1 MQKRVNYLNNRDIL
15 TEIHKSKCSYSSF
28 THPDYSFFDAIVDT
42 FEDINEDVITAAKEA
57 RAKRLEIP
65 VEDIADT
72 DVVLR
77 VMTYDHVP
85 RDPLRKKNPSR
96 ESDNYKRLNFRP
108 FQHWKY
114 SPDGNH
120 VCVGKSHWRGGLE
133 EGYFCQ
139 THGRITDKLAMM
151 YLKLC
156 ERYAMRGNVRGYTYN
171 DEMRSTAILQLVQE
185 GLQFN
190 EARSSNPFSYL
201 TTVVTNSFLRVMQ
214 TEKKNQEIRDEIL
227 VMNDMNPS
235 FTRIHNAEYVVEYKR
250 NVTDYDGE

>member
-28 THPDYSFFDAIVDT
+28 THPDFSFYDAIVET
-42 FEDINEDVITAAKEA
+42 LSGINDEVIEQAKEA
-57 RAKRLEIP
+57 RSKRLELPI
-65 VEDIADT
+65 EDIQLEDL
-72 DVVLR
+72 VFR

-85 RDPLRKKNPSR
+85 RDPLRKKNPIR
-96 ESDNYKRLNFRP
+96 ESDNFKRLNFRP

-114 SPDGNH
+114 NNEGEL
-120 VCVGKSHWRGGLE
+120 VCVGKSHWRGSLE

-139 THGRITDKLAMM
+139 THGRITDKLALM

-171 DEMRSTAILQLVQE
+171 DEMRSTALLQLVQE

-190 EARSSNPFSYL
+190 EARSNNPFSYL

-214 TEKKNQEIRDEIL
+214 AEKKNQDIRDEIL
-227 VMNDMNPS
+227 VMNEMNPS
-235 FTRIHNAEYVVEYKR
+235 FTRIHNAEYNTEYKR